1 MGSSHNHNHNH
12 GGVIQFDQPFYYPG
26 NVVTGTI
33 NLNIVDSISSRG
45 VELTIKCDEGVKVIE
60 SVPRT
65 IDEKGKLRTEF
76 HKEEKKDKQTL
87 FKNTNFLPNF
97 QSNIGRGQYSY
108 PFSFVIPNHLPG
120 SFEYYTEEIS
130 AYIKYQVKVKI
141 LPYSDLEKATKMNSI
156 LIVRQNQSFFNY
168 STNLTDT
175 RNIISFCFFNKGTAT
190 LNVSYQKNFF
200 GIDEVIETQ
209 CNIDNTRCN
218 VDTTSV
224 RLQLFQKITLKIKG
238 THNRYFNR
246 LITENAINERCVR

>member
-1 MGSSHNHNHNH
+1 
-12 GGVIQFDQPFYYPG
+12 
-26 NVVTGTI
+26 
-33 NLNIVDSISSRG
+33 
-45 VELTIKCDEGVKVIE
+45 
-60 SVPRT
+60 
-65 IDEKGKLRTEF
+65 
-76 HKEEKKDKQTL
+76 
-87 FKNTNFLPNF
+87 
-97 QSNIGRGQYSY
+97 
-108 PFSFVIPNHLPG
+108 
-120 SFEYYTEEIS
+120 
-130 AYIKYQVKVKI
+130 
-141 LPYSDLEKATKMNSI
+141 MNSI